1 MRARRLVSGML
12 YVTPIMCQNQKAE
25 KLKYTEIASIPER
38 QPEGEEGW
46 LSMAGRLAFKSSACS
61 PSANIY
67 SGKIMD
73 VHKMGVIVSEPQR
86 WMYPRRV

>member
-12 YVTPIMCQNQKAE
+12 YVTPIMCQSQKAE
-25 KLKYTEIASIPER
+25 KLKYTEIASLPGR
-38 QPEGEEGW
+38 QPEGDEGW

-73 VHKMGVIVSEPQR
+73 VPKTGLIVSEPK
-86 WMYPRRV
+86 